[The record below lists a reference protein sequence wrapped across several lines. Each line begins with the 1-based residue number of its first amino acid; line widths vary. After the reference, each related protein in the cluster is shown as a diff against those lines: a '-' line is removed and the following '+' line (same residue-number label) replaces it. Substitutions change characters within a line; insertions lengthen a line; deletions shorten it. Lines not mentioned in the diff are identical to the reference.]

1 MKKLLFLAMGIAFF
15 TGMKAQELSVGLDF
29 YNRYVFRG
37 VDFGNAPSLQP
48 SITFTSGNFTL
59 GAWGAYATTG
69 DFSGEADLYASYAF
83 DFGLSLGA
91 TSYYFPG
98 SSWFELDEGVSSHAI
113 ELNLG
118 YEISSFSFAANYI
131 VNDSRGG
138 AGAEGGDTYFELGYA
153 AGMFDLFVGAGNG
166 WHSADGMYSDEGNFQ
181 VVNVGI
187 GTSKDIQITEAFA
200 IPMSGSFILNPHTEQ
215 VHLVVGVSF

>member
-1 MKKLLFLAMGIAFF
+1 MKKLLFLTMGIAFF

-37 VDFGNAPSLQP
+37 VDFGNSPSLQP

-59 GAWGAYATTG
+59 GAWGAYSTG
-69 DFSGEADLYASYAF
+69 NGAVGAFGEADLYASYAF

-91 TSYYFPG
+91 TSYYYPG
-98 SSWFELDEGVSSHAI
+98 TSWFELDEGVSSHAI

-118 YEISSFSFAANYI
+118 YEVSSFSFAANYI
-131 VNDSRGG
+131 VNDSRDG
-138 AGAEGGDTYFELGYA
+138 AGAEGGDTYFELGYG
-153 AGMFDLFVGAGNG
+153 AGAFDLFVGAGDG
-166 WHSADGMYSDEGNFQ
+166 WHSSTGNFE

-187 GTSKDIQITEAFA
+187 GTSKDIQITDSFA
-200 IPMSGSFILNPHTEQ
+200 IPMNGAVILNPNSEQ
-215 VHLVVGVSF
+215 LHLVVGVSF